1 MKIPS
6 TNVCLYSLSP
16 FEDWLSLTHLSSSD
30 LPDGNTKV
38 TTFEVDTRIVNQPV
52 VRVKVYV
59 DAESA
64 DDAPAWEVQVV
75 GKPLRKSVRE
85 TMAVG
90 GLGMRLKELLSF
102 LKRSWF

>member
-1 MKIPS
+1 VKKPS
-6 TNVCLYSLSP
+6 TNASFPFLNVFRPELTCSL
-16 FEDWLSLTHLSSSD
+16 FSD